1 MLAVINKIHWCV
13 HGGLCGKR
21 TSTLTAINYCTD
33 DRQLLITLVQNCN
46 TCLLHLHST
55 PPLGEFPSE
64 CRHPVWCGKT
74 RMVWLSD
81 GEKISKTCLFV
92 LTWSTNMT
100 DKRTDKHRMTAVA
113 VLMHIIARQK
123 WENETFVADSSVIL
137 FHTIISKL
145 VSPRT
150 AHLAPHRLHTFMAQ
164 NYFYFFWS

>member
-1 MLAVINKIHWCV
+1 
-13 HGGLCGKR
+13 
-21 TSTLTAINYCTD
+21 
-33 DRQLLITLVQNCN
+33 
-46 TCLLHLHST
+46 
-55 PPLGEFPSE
+55 
-64 CRHPVWCGKT
+64 
-74 RMVWLSD
+74 MVWLSD

-145 VSPRT
+145 GSPRT

-164 NYFYFFWS
+164 NYFYFFWSWNLMALHQKHCPSIAKFHGNSYNCFSLILLTNKDTHETKNNLMSFLRWWDNNQQIR